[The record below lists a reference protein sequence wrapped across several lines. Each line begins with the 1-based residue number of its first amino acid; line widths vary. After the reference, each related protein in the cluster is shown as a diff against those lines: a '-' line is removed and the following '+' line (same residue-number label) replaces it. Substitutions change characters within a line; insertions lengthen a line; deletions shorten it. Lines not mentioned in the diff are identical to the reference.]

1 MTTKE
6 KRAVGRP
13 TTYSLEIAEEICE
26 RLSTSKLG
34 LERIC
39 DAADMPSK
47 SAVWRWLVKHAE
59 FREMYVR
66 SREFQSE
73 VMYDDLLVIP
83 NLPLTHNGEEVEDG
97 GIPLAGPAAL
107 AEIQRRRL
115 ICDNIKFI
123 LAKLQVKRF
132 GDNKNIDLNVNHNH
146 KISSEQFNQLLA
158 TAAAPPQIAAPE
170 DADDNKG
177 YIEFTETQDSH
188 QDRDD
193 DMAGMTADRFDE
205 LIDEDDLG

>member
-1 MTTKE
+1 MME
-6 KRAVGRP
+6 KRTVGRP
-13 TTYSLEIAEEICE
+13 TTYSLEVAEQICE

-39 DAADMPSK
+39 DDTNMPSK
-47 SAVWRWLVKHAE
+47 SAVWRWLAKHAE

-66 SREFQSE
+66 AREFQSE

-107 AEIQRRRL
+107 AEIQRRKL

-132 GDNKNIDLNVNHNH
+132 GDNKNIDLNVNHSH

-158 TAAAPPQIAAPE
+158 TAAAAPQIAAPE
-170 DADDNKG
+170 DAEPE
-177 YIEFTETQDSH
+177 YTEFIETEDSH
-188 QDRDD
+188 QDTDD
-193 DMAGMTADRFDE
+193 SDELAGMTADEFDE
-205 LIDEDDLG
+205 LIDDYM